1 MNLECAKG
9 CTEESKVCGS
19 RVNSLSVSSEK
30 LVGNLWFGQGPGNVR
45 GEEKVLET
53 ESREDESKTWR
64 ETGQQEISR
73 DRDLSDLDADK

>member
-30 LVGNLWFGQGPGNVR
+30 LVGNLWFGQGPGSMG
-45 GEEKVLET
+45 GEEKVLKT
-53 ESREDESKTWR
+53 ESKEDESKTWR
-64 ETGQQEISR
+64 EIGQQEISQ
-73 DRDLSDLDADK
+73 DRDLGDLDADK